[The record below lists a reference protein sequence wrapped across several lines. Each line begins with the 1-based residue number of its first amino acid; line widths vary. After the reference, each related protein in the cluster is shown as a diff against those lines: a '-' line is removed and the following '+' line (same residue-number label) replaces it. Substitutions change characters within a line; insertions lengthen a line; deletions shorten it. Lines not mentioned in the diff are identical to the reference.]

1 MKIHQLLLPLLLTTC
16 LASCGSAPKIAK
28 NDIEPAL
35 VAAMQWQEKNPRQ
48 ADRPT
53 DWTHGAYYTGVAR
66 AHAATKNPVFT
77 QAIKDHGE
85 RNNWSTWERVYHAD
99 DVAISYAYLYLNELQ
114 PGVVNLEPRDVFLKV
129 HLYEDNRWK

>member
-1 MKIHQLLLPLLLTTC
+1 MGLSSLLGQPVASTVGNAAIPITTNNHAQMKIHQLLLPLLLATC

-85 RNNWSTWERVYHAD
+85 RNNWITWERVYHAD
-99 DVAISYAYLYLNELQ
+99 DV
-114 PGVVNLEPRDVFLKV
+114 
-129 HLYEDNRWK
+129 